1 MAAMPS
7 GKVLMSTT
15 GMDTNFGAAGVE
27 GVAEVTVV
35 VTVVVA
41 DEVAAE
47 VAAGVTEEDAAA
59 VCAG

>member
-35 VTVVVA
+35 VR
-41 DEVAAE
+41 AE
-47 VAAGVTEEDAAA
+47 VAAGVAEEDAAA

>member
-1 MAAMPS
+1 MAAKPS
-7 GKVLMSTT
+7 GKGLMSTT
-15 GMDTNFGAAGVE
+15 GMDTNFGAPGVE

-35 VTVVVA
+35 
-41 DEVAAE
+41 VAAE

>member
-1 MAAMPS
+1 
-7 GKVLMSTT
+7 
-15 GMDTNFGAAGVE
+15 MDTNFGAAGVE

-47 VAAGVTEEDAAA
+47 VAAGVTEDDAAA

>member
-35 VTVVVA
+35 VA

-47 VAAGVTEEDAAA
+47 VAAGVAVEDAAA